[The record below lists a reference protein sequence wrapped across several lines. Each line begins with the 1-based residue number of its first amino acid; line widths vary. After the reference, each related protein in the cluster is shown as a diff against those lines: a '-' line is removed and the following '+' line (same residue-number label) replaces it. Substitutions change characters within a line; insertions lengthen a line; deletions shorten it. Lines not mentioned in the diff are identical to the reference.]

1 VAVLGETQLQE
12 PWRRDGARY
21 RPGEG
26 VVGQVQLLQA
36 GRERVVGDLPG
47 EPVPGQVEH
56 LELGQRGHVG
66 ERARETVAGEAERP
80 QVFFLY
86 IFFQPHHLPANANLQ
101 ANNVFSVFKRRS
113 KQDRQLGCIAFALH
127 GAGRAMPACC
137 EEAVTCRATV
147 FKIST
152 TRMRSTGIILRVK
165 WVRRK
170 HSRGFCRDILCE
182 RPRNAKSKVKN
193 MNLQHT
199 LLTGFMGLGDYF
211 L

>member
-80 QVFFLY
+80 QVFFYIY
-86 IFFQPHHLPANANLQ
+86 IFSTASPPCQRQPAGKQRFFSLQ
-101 ANNVFSVFKRRS
+101 KEIEAGQTAWLHCVRVTRCRSCDAGLLRRS
-113 KQDRQLGCIAFALH
+113 CYMPRDR
-127 GAGRAMPACC
+127 
-137 EEAVTCRATV
+137 V
-147 FKIST
+147 
-152 TRMRSTGIILRVK
+152 
-165 WVRRK
+165 
-170 HSRGFCRDILCE
+170 
-182 RPRNAKSKVKN
+182 
-193 MNLQHT
+193 
-199 LLTGFMGLGDYF
+199 
-211 L
+211 

>member
-80 QVFFLY
+80 QVFFY
-86 IFFQPHHLPANANLQ
+86 IYFFNRITSLPTPTCRQTTFFQSSKGDRSRTDSLVALRSRYTVQVVRCRPAAKKLLH
-101 ANNVFSVFKRRS
+101 AARPCLKLA
-113 KQDRQLGCIAFALH
+113 RQ
-127 GAGRAMPACC
+127 
-137 EEAVTCRATV
+137 E
-147 FKIST
+147 
-152 TRMRSTGIILRVK
+152 
-165 WVRRK
+165 
-170 HSRGFCRDILCE
+170 
-182 RPRNAKSKVKN
+182 
-193 MNLQHT
+193 
-199 LLTGFMGLGDYF
+199 
-211 L
+211 